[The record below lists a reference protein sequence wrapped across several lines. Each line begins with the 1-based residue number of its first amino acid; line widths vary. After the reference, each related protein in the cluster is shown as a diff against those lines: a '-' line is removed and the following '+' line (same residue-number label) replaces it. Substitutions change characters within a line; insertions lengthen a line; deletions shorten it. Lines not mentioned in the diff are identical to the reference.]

1 MVTHLVIKEDV
12 TAAATSKMGS
22 GYVKVM
28 ICVQSTR
35 TCILYVLDIAVQV
48 PNGTHCTSGQKVVVV
63 VTALLLPTNYSY
75 TVEGFNCSALLVAL

>member
-35 TCILYVLDIAVQV
+35 TCCIYTLDIAVQV
-48 PNGTHCTSGQKVVVV
+48 PNGTHCTSGQKVLV
-63 VTALLLPTNYSY
+63 AALLPTNYSY
-75 TVEGFNCSALLVAL
+75 TVEGFNCSALLVVL

>member
-48 PNGTHCTSGQKVVVV
+48 PNGTHCTSGQKVLVI
-63 VTALLLPTNYSY
+63 ALLLPTNYSY